1 MGVYTCVAGTARRF
15 GSGCCA
21 ARPKANR
28 KTTLL
33 EQIID
38 HLLNNNVSPR
48 QIFRVQFDDLPEL
61 GKVRDVSVI
70 LELCR
75 WFSENILHKS
85 FNQAATDGEQP
96 FIFLDE
102 VQNLPD
108 WAPQLKHLVDMHPVR
123 VLVTCSSALRIE
135 AGRDRLSGRTCASL
149 GKSIPYSERRLFL
162 HSLNGE
168 DTRSHRPMP
177 MCLGK
182 GSQTS

>member
-1 MGVYTCVAGTARRF
+1 MKQKTMFPTLALGLEEDIRNSNPWWRGEMPYDLPKMRRWAF
-15 GSGCCA
+15 KPVLNGLQEGLA
-21 ARPKANR
+21 PAVVLRGPR
-28 KTTLL
+28 QIGKTTLL

-108 WAPQLKHLVDMHPVR
+108 WAPH
-123 VLVTCSSALRIE
+123 
-135 AGRDRLSGRTCASL
+135 
-149 GKSIPYSERRLFL
+149 
-162 HSLNGE
+162 
-168 DTRSHRPMP
+168 
-177 MCLGK
+177 
-182 GSQTS
+182 